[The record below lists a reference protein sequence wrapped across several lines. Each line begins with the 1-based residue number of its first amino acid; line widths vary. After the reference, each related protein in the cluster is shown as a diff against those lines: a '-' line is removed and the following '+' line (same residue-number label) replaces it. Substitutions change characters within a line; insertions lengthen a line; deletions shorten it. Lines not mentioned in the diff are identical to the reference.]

1 MADFPGAYSCTS
13 HPIRHENYLVRA
25 RWHLLCFWPL
35 HVMPGMC
42 LQVRSLRQKCLLP
55 WTLWSW
61 GWCYWNLL
69 ASEKRWREHGSN
81 YKLEHR
87 FGRPTFSPLWAGMSE
102 SRPGILY
109 FWRCQLNRENDGFG
123 DFTVSLTV
131 SPSSVGPHMI
141 QMFQKEKML
150 GAGRGFRD
158 DPGRVNQPHSAWGPC
173 SQMPVKFWICYS
185 LTLSPACKLLHLSK
199 PLFPVS

>member
-1 MADFPGAYSCTS
+1 MRTTSCEEDGTFCASDHSMSCQACAFKSGAWDRNASF
-13 HPIRHENYLVRA
+13 HGLI
-25 RWHLLCFWPL
+25 
-35 HVMPGMC
+35 
-42 LQVRSLRQKCLLP
+42 

-173 SQMPVKFWICYS
+173 SQMPVKFWICCS